1 MKWQYFFGCIL
12 GAASLAVWPEISL
25 HTGAEVGEAA
35 VTNLAGEVED
45 TLLPVGGEKYATRK
59 SFNLSAEG
67 SPKCMM
73 PTRPPVR
80 LGQEKGSASCD
91 NCRDDGTDLGTRSV
105 QGTAL

>member
-1 MKWQYFFGCIL
+1 M
-12 GAASLAVWPEISL
+12 
-25 HTGAEVGEAA
+25 GEAA
-35 VTNLAGEVED
+35 VTDLAGEVED

-105 QGTAL
+105 QRTAL